1 MANTR
6 LTCVVRKGFE
16 LPEGLLAAQV
26 AHLSDQWM
34 RSRILAGRPF
44 SEEEQEWMSKPYI
57 SILAVNTK
65 EELQDIYDD
74 AVKSGLTVCRWE
86 DLVPSEALK
95 KSIKVWVGISIGP
108 ADFDQIKE
116 ITGNLPLY

>member
-6 LTCVVRKGFE
+6 LTCVVRRGFE

-34 RSRILAGRPF
+34 RERILKGETF
-44 SEEEQEWMSKPYI
+44 SEIEREWMETPYI
-57 SILAVNTK
+57 SILAVNTL
-65 EELQDIYDD
+65 EELKVIYDE
-74 AVKSGLTVCRWE
+74 AIKAGLLVCRWE
-86 DLVPSEALK
+86 DLLPSEALK
-95 KSIKVWVGISIGP
+95 RNVNVWVGVSIGP
-108 ADFDQIKE
+108 ADFDAIKE